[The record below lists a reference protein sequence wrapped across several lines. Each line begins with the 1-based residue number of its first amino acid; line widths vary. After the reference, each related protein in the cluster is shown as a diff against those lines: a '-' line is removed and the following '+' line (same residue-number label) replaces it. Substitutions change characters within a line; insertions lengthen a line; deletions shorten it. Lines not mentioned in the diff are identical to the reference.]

1 MRFLTSLSY
10 TLAALLF
17 LVPATAVRA
26 DQIKFETTGIV
37 SGHLAGVPFS
47 NAMFTLTTLADTTQV
62 QDTGSAFGI
71 NNLSTTIQLG
81 ATTLTTIAGSSYT
94 SKTAFPQL
102 ADFYYFGGLVGDFF
116 DTPNIYL
123 YSPQLLNYDLKT
135 PVGPLTPTS
144 ISNAVFQTNQGPLN
158 ISTFSQP
165 QFTATTIPEPTLFTF
180 LAAALACATT
190 HIRRR

>member
-17 LVPATAVRA
+17 LIPAAALHA
-26 DQIKFETTGIV
+26 DQIKYETTCV
-37 SGHLAGVPFS
+37 ASGHLAGVPFTS
-47 NAMFTLTTLADTTQV
+47 VLFTLTSLADTTQV
-62 QDTGSAFGI
+62 QDIGALGV

-81 ATTLTTIAGSSYT
+81 ATTLTTIAGSSYA
-94 SKTAFPQL
+94 SKTALPQL
-102 ADFYYFGGLVGDFF
+102 ATFYYSGVLVGDFF

-123 YSPQLLNYDLKT
+123 YSPLLLNYDLKT
-135 PVGPLTPTS
+135 SVGPLTPTS
-144 ISNAVFQTNQGPLN
+144 ISNAVFETNQGLLN

-165 QFTATTIPEPTLFTF
+165 QFTATTIPEPTLLTL

-190 HIRRR
+190 QIRRR

>member
-17 LVPATAVRA
+17 LIPAALHA
-26 DQIKFETTGIV
+26 DQIKYETTGV
-37 SGHLAGVPFS
+37 ASGHLAGVPFTS
-47 NAMFTLTTLADTTQV
+47 VLFTLTSLADTTQV
-62 QDTGSAFGI
+62 QDIGALGV

-81 ATTLTTIAGSSYT
+81 ATTLTTIAGSSYA
-94 SKTAFPQL
+94 SKTALPQF
-102 ADFYYFGGLVGDFF
+102 ATFYYSGVLVGDFF

-123 YSPQLLNYDLKT
+123 YSPLLLNYDLKT
-135 PVGPLTPTS
+135 SVGPLTPTS
-144 ISNAVFQTNQGPLN
+144 ISNAIFETNQGLLN

-165 QFTATTIPEPTLFTF
+165 QFTATTIPEPTLLTL

-190 HIRRR
+190 QIRRR